1 MLALIEVLKLFIIF
15 LEPSW
20 EVTYCAL
27 VHINS
32 SNAFHG

>member
-1 MLALIEVLKLFIIF
+1 MLALIEVLKLFIIY

-27 VHINS
+27 VRIIS
-32 SNAFHG
+32 SNSFHG